1 MDKNNRSKDCQ
12 IVKMSDSEF
21 CNLSDSAILS
31 SLHIKYS
38 YTLSEVGFLYLK
50 LYQVMV
56 RRYYQNVM
64 KSIMKRREN
73 RRRRRTRKGRL
84 DAVSINVEK
93 ALEKLENEGRKEREK
108 KVCILAW
115 CFVKFVQHFVL
126 KNIESGFKEFQVIN
140 EIILDKS
147 RPSSIILDH
156 PKKTV

>member
-1 MDKNNRSKDCQ
+1 MDENNRSKDCQ

-21 CNLSDSAILS
+21 CKISDSAIIS

-38 YTLSEVGFLYLK
+38 YTFSEVGFLYLK

-73 RRRRRTRKGRL
+73 RRRKRTRKGRL
-84 DAVSINVEK
+84 DAVSRNVEK
-93 ALEKLENEGRKEREK
+93 ALEKLEVDGRKERER

-115 CFVKFVQHFVL
+115 CFIKFVQHFVL
-126 KNIESGFKEFQVIN
+126 KNLESGFKEFQVVNKRVWGIT
-140 EIILDKS
+140 IDYL
-147 RPSSIILDH
+147 RQ
-156 PKKTV
+156 V